1 MGLRRARE
9 LDPSPSL
16 ISRRAVDVVKWT
28 EDCVE
33 RVGEGGI
40 TLRPSSSAVVSI
52 DHPPDM
58 GSPGFSKKGTLG
70 SRESLEDE
78 MRGAEGRN
86 SSWSSMWITGVELR
100 SSVRIEG
107 ISGLLP
113 SSIVVEIGGEK
124 RTEAS

>member
-1 MGLRRARE
+1 
-9 LDPSPSL
+9 
-16 ISRRAVDVVKWT
+16 VDVVKWT

-33 RVGEGGI
+33 RVGGGGI

-52 DHPPDM
+52 DRLPDM
-58 GSPGFSKKGTLG
+58 GSPGFSKKGMIG
-70 SRESLEDE
+70 SLEWLEDE
-78 MRGAEGRN
+78 IRGAESRD
-86 SSWSSMWITGVELR
+86 SSWSLTWITGVELR

-113 SSIVVEIGGEK
+113 SSMVVEIGGEK